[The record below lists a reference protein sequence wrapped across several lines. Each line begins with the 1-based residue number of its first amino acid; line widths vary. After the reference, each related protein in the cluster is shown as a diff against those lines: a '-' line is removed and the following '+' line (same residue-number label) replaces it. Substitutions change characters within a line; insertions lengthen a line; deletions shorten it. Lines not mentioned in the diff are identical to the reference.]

1 MNEVMPNTSNNTV
14 QNFYKPSELIGI
26 FNSILAKQSVNAQV
40 VFLRG
45 VYLASGR
52 QPYSGYF
59 YDTLRDEDGQEELT
73 LRLTQQQRDNLKN
86 GNLVNVG
93 GVLGRNV
100 NNRGQIQIVLNVSRI
115 DVVQE
120 QAIDENEIKRT
131 LIPQHYSLTLFI
143 SA

>member
-1 MNEVMPNTSNNTV
+1 MPNTSNNTV

-73 LRLTQQQRDNLKN
+73 LRMSQ
-86 GNLVNVG
+86 
-93 GVLGRNV
+93 
-100 NNRGQIQIVLNVSRI
+100 GQVI
-115 DVVQE
+115 D
-120 QAIDENEIKRT
+120 IMTYNS
-131 LIPQHYSLTLFI
+131 YSLQYY
-143 SA
+143 SY